1 VHALA
6 STFQRAFVDRN
17 ARMGDPAF
25 VRVPVA
31 ELTSK
36 AHARAL
42 RATIRPDRWTPSA
55 ELAARETRDGE
66 HTTHYSVVDARGNAV
81 ATTTTINIWSG
92 GYVRG
97 AGFLLN
103 TTMDDFA
110 AQPGQPNVFG
120 LVQGERNAI
129 APGKRS
135 LSAMTPTIV
144 LDPAG
149 QVLLVV
155 GAAGGP
161 TIITG
166 TSQVILNVLDHRMS
180 LGDAMR
186 APRLHH
192 QALPDSVSVEQDGL
206 PGAVLD
212 SLRGMGHAVKL
223 VPRLVTVNAVMR
235 VRGGWEGVSEPRWR
249 DGIPGDQRTQG
260 SVVGY

>member
-1 VHALA
+1 MA
-6 STFQRAFVDRN
+6 
-17 ARMGDPAF
+17 
-25 VRVPVA
+25 
-31 ELTSK
+31 
-36 AHARAL
+36 
-42 RATIRPDRWTPSA
+42 
-55 ELAARETRDGE
+55 DGE
-66 HTTHYSVVDARGNAV
+66 HTTHFSVVDAKGNAV

-97 AGFLLN
+97 GGFLLN

-149 QVLLVV
+149 HVLLVV
-155 GAAGGP
+155 GGAGGP

-166 TSQVILNVLDHRMS
+166 TTQVIVNVIDYHMA

-192 QALPDSVSVEQDGL
+192 QALPDSVSVEQGGL
-206 PGAVLD
+206 AAPVLD
-212 SLRGMGHAVKL
+212 SLRAMGLAVKI
-223 VPRLVTVNAVMR
+223 VPRLVTMNAVMR
-235 VRGGWEGVSEPRWR
+235 VRGGWEGVSEPRSR
-249 DGIPGDQRTQG
+249 DGIPGDARTQG

>member
-1 VHALA
+1 
-6 STFQRAFVDRN
+6 
-17 ARMGDPAF
+17 
-25 VRVPVA
+25 
-31 ELTSK
+31 
-36 AHARAL
+36 
-42 RATIRPDRWTPSA
+42 
-55 ELAARETRDGE
+55 
-66 HTTHYSVVDARGNAV
+66 
-81 ATTTTINIWSG
+81 
-92 GYVRG
+92 VRG

-149 QVLLVV
+149 RVLLVV

-166 TSQVILNVLDHRMS
+166 TAQLIVNVIDHRMS

-192 QALPDSVSVEQDGL
+192 QALPDSLSVESGGL
-206 PGAVLD
+206 APSVLD
-212 SLRGMGHAVKL
+212 SLRAMGLPIKL
-223 VPRLVTVNAVMR
+223 VPRLVTANAVMR

-249 DGIPGDQRTQG
+249 DGLPDESSGKG